1 LKHHSPT
8 SSPARPLDALLAQY
22 ASGALPPPL
31 HVLVASH
38 LDLNRES
45 EVFVGK
51 LETLGGLELARQ
63 EPRPLASRD
72 SMLADI
78 MKLDPVEPGAEDTR
92 STDPVFTPALLDYVG
107 CSSADV
113 PWRTV
118 LPGVKE
124 HVISDRNGV
133 EAKLFWIKA
142 GRKIPSHTHE
152 GQEVTLV
159 LKGGFADI
167 SGRYRRGEIAVADEN
182 IDHKPVAD
190 MDEDCICFAVTDAPL
205 KLTGPVARFLQGLLS
220 KH

>member
-1 LKHHSPT
+1 MKHHAPT

-22 ASGALPPPL
+22 ASGALPPAL

-38 LDLNRES
+38 LDLHSES
-45 EVFVGK
+45 EAFVGQ

-63 EPRPLASRD
+63 APHPLTSRD
-72 SMLADI
+72 RMLADI
-78 MKLDPVEPGAEDTR
+78 MKLGQIDVGAEDAR
-92 STDPVFTPALLDYVG
+92 AADPVFTPALLDYVG
-107 CSSADV
+107 CSSAEV

-124 HVISDRNGV
+124 YVISDRNGV

-167 SGRYRRGEIAVADEN
+167 SGHYRRGEVAVADEDV
-182 IDHKPVAD
+182 DHKPVAD

-205 KLTGPVARFLQGLLS
+205 KLTGPVARFFQGLLS